1 MPFLTFKQM
10 QILQPTMHAPL
21 VTGALGPGLGLP
33 IGGGTFFPQP
43 TLNPFPAVPP
53 GMTATT
59 CIYCLG
65 FPLGLVQPTLS
76 SEQLEDVLPEDQKEL
91 LAQVMKLTP
100 EQIEKLPP
108 HEQAQILQLRQT
120 MLSLNYRR

>member
-1 MPFLTFKQM
+1 M
-10 QILQPTMHAPL
+10 
-21 VTGALGPGLGLP
+21 GLGIP
-33 IGGGTFFPQP
+33 QQPQP
-43 TLNPFPAVPP
+43 Q
-53 GMTATT
+53 
-59 CIYCLG
+59 I
-65 FPLGLVQPTLS
+65 S
-76 SEQLEDVLPEDQKEL
+76 SDQLEDVLPDDQKEL